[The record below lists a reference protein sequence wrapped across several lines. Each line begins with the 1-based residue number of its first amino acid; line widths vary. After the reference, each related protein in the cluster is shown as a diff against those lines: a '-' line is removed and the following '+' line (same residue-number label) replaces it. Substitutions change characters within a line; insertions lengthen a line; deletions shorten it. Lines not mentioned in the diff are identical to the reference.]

1 MSTSASCQAISGLM
15 ATTEG
20 LRSGNARA
28 PQMFLCAWQVTIF
41 RSQENGETSDTYLL
55 LAGNFVS
62 P

>member
-1 MSTSASCQAISGLM
+1 M